1 MELIDR
7 HNIPFEYIKHHP
19 EHKRLQTEFVGL
31 KRSYLEMDLEFKKA
45 KDFYEEELQKM
56 KI

>member
-1 MELIDR
+1 
-7 HNIPFEYIKHHP
+7 
-19 EHKRLQTEFVGL
+19 VGL
-31 KRSYLEMDLEFKKA
+31 KRSYLEMDLELKKA